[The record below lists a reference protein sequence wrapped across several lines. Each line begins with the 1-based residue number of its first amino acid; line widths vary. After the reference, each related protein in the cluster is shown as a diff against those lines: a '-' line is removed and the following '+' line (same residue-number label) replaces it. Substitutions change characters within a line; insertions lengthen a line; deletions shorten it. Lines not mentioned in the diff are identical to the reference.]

1 MVIFI
6 QQVFNGLSLASI
18 FVLVSVGITLI
29 FGLTGIVMFAHGE
42 LLMLGALI
50 TWAVVDNGG
59 NFFVVLPVATL
70 VVGSIGLVLDRG
82 LFGFTLESPVNGFI
96 VSLGLIFVL
105 QGAAVKLWTGQV
117 RFIPRPVTEVWDLG
131 GVRLTAV
138 RVLVMG
144 MTAALLAITFV
155 VVKRTRY
162 GKALRAIS
170 EDRET
175 AVLMGVPVRRYIT
188 VVFVLGSAVAGFG
201 GVLLVALF
209 PVSPFI
215 GSNFV
220 IKGFAVALI
229 GGLGKVEGA
238 VVGSVVLGLVE
249 AMSAGYLAPEW
260 TDAYAFGAMIL
271 VILLRPQGIV
281 RGAAGANM
289 SGS

>member
-70 VVGSIGLVLDRG
+70 LVGSIGLVLDRG

-175 AVLMGVPVRRYIT
+175 ALLMGVPVRRYIT

-201 GVLLVALF
+201 GALLVALF